1 MYTIKLNDSLS
12 VKVQQ
17 KNGKWE
23 VNGLAQQTDIVKT
36 SENRFHVLLNNKSF
50 EIELLSKDENGKQLD
65 LVINGKRKKV
75 AVESEM
81 DALLKSMG
89 LDKAMAVKNNDV
101 KAPMPGLV
109 LRILVSEGQ
118 AVKKGEGL
126 LVLEAM
132 KMENILKSHT
142 DGSIKKIHVAE
153 KTAVDKNQILLELN

>member
-12 VKVQQ
+12 VKVHQ

-23 VNGLAQQTDIVKT
+23 VNGLTQQTDIVKI
-36 SENRFHVLLNNKSF
+36 SEHRFHVLLNNRSF
-50 EIELLSKDENGKQLD
+50 EIELLSKDYSNKQLD
-65 LVINGKRKKV
+65 IVINGKRKKIV
-75 AVESEM
+75 FESEM

-89 LDKAMAVKNNDV
+89 LDKAMTVKNNDV

-109 LRILVSEGQ
+109 LKILVSEGQ
-118 AVKKGEGL
+118 EVKKGDGL

-142 DGSIKKIHVAE
+142 DGSIKKIHIAE
-153 KTAVDKNQILLELN
+153 KTAVEKNQILFELN

>member
-23 VNGLAQQTDIVKT
+23 VNGLTQQTDIVKT

-50 EIELLSKDENGKQLD
+50 EIELLSKDETGKQLD
-65 LVINGKRKKV
+65 LVINGKRRKV

-118 AVKKGEGL
+118 EVKKGDGL

-132 KMENILKSHT
+132 KMENILKSQT